1 MKEKGYNSDERHIAT
16 SPDDRA
22 CLLSPDAVSLRSTSA
37 TPGLSFFRNRLF
49 SFGSNS
55 VEPASDA
62 HDYSTAGIE
71 AASATSQYT
80 VLDEA
85 SASETSTILGA
96 PHRNQSAA
104 GAHLH
109 SRHHNHLTGQYGAL
123 TSSASLS
130 SCASQVPAQLEVES
144 PDPRLFSDSRNDRFK
159 AKAKYYLRYYFPIL
173 TWLPSYPVKAVLA
186 TDILAGLT
194 IASFNMPLSLSYAR
208 TLCYVPERYGL
219 LGFAFPQLV
228 YAFMSTVPCMIT
240 GPEPGASVMVG
251 QAITPYIFAGNPS
264 PEEVEERAIIYV
276 ALITAVHMIVFMI
289 MGFFRLGFLDA
300 LLSAGLLRGFLAAV
314 GIVLTMDTLIPA
326 LGLSQ
331 LAIDTG
337 VSTQPAAMKLA
348 FIITH
353 LPQAHGLSAAVS
365 FISFGIIIFM
375 RWFRSKYAK
384 KYRFLVYIPDILMI
398 IIFTTIMTWK
408 LRWDQQGLAI
418 VGQVDRPNIEM
429 MSPLKKTTF
438 SMFMD
443 ILTSGVIIALLGF
456 FQTAVVAKNIYP
468 DPPTDPRYAPP
479 KNPTPSTNRELVALG
494 FANLLGMFMFALPSI
509 GGYGR
514 SKANKI
520 AGARTQLSSI
530 VFALSTIIVT
540 FGMLQG
546 IYYLPRATLAAVLGL
561 ICLALLEDAPGDI
574 IYYFRIHAWA
584 DLAMVCLVIG
594 VTLAVSLQ
602 LGVTIGIG
610 ISVIQILRHATK
622 PRIQV
627 LARVPGTANTFRNAD
642 RPSHDVSETDL
653 GTLEHVPGVMLV
665 RIPEPLMFANT
676 SALEQRLRRLE
687 RYGTMKMHP
696 SLPAMRRGEQHVI
709 MDLAG
714 MSDCDTTAVKVLCS
728 IVATYRAK
736 GKYVLFA
743 RLVGDRK
750 VSKLFKRAGLN
761 RLLSYNGHRPAYYP
775 TIEEALEALDEC
787 VFETPGAWVEE
798 DDVSES
804 EEKEKAFD
812 EDDLVEGV
820 GESETEVGSVDNEK
834 VIMKSEMV

>member
-1 MKEKGYNSDERHIAT
+1 MKEKGYNPEEHDIST
-16 SPDDRA
+16 SPEDRA
-22 CLLSPDAVSLRSTSA
+22 RLLTSDAVSLRSTSS
-37 TPGLSFFRNRLF
+37 TPGYSFFRNRIF

-55 VEPASDA
+55 AEPADA
-62 HDYSTAGIE
+62 NRIRTSPAD
-71 AASATSQYT
+71 ATQYT
-80 VLDEA
+80 GLDET
-85 SASETSTILGA
+85 SASDTSTILGA
-96 PHRNQSAA
+96 PRRNRS
-104 GAHLH
+104 GAQLH
-109 SRHHNHLTGQYGAL
+109 SRHQHSPGQYGAL
-123 TSSASLS
+123 ASSTSLS

-144 PDPRLFSDSRNDRFK
+144 LDPRLFSENRTDRYK
-159 AKAKYYLRYYFPIL
+159 AKAKYYLKYYFPIL
-173 TWLPSYPVKAVLA
+173 TWLPSYPVKAVLV

-228 YAFMSTVPCMIT
+228 YAFMSTVPVMIT
-240 GPEPGASVMVG
+240 GPEPGTSVMVG
-251 QAITPYIFAGNPS
+251 QAITPYIFAGNPT

-276 ALITAVHMIVFMI
+276 ALITLVHTIVYMI
-289 MGFFRLGFLDA
+289 MGFLRLGFLDA

-353 LPQAHGLSAAVS
+353 LPQAHGLSAAIS

-375 RWFRSKYAK
+375 RWLRSRYAK
-384 KYRFLVYIPDILMI
+384 QYRFLVYVPDILMI
-398 IIFTTIMTWK
+398 IVFTTIMAWK
-408 LRWDQQGLAI
+408 LRWDQQGLVI

-429 MSPLKKTTF
+429 MSPLTKTTVG
-438 SMFMD
+438 MFMD
-443 ILTSGVIIALLGF
+443 ILTSGVIISLLGF
-456 FQTAVVAKNIYP
+456 FQTAVVAKNIFP

-479 KNPTPSTNRELVALG
+479 KNPTPSANRELVALG
-494 FANLLGMFMFALPSI
+494 FANLLGTFMFSLPSI

-530 VFALSTIIVT
+530 VFALSTIVVT
-540 FGMLQG
+540 FGLLPL
-546 IYYLPRATLAAVLGL
+546 IYYLPRPTLAAVLGL

-584 DLAMVCLVIG
+584 DLAMVGLVIG
-594 VTLAVSLQ
+594 VTLGVSLQ

-610 ISVIQILRHATK
+610 ISVIQILSHATK

-627 LARVPGTANTFRNAD
+627 LARVPGTASTFRNAD

-653 GTLEHVPGVMLV
+653 GSLEHVPGVLLV

-676 SALEQRLRRLE
+676 SELEQRLRRLE

-696 SLPAMRRGEQHVI
+696 SLPATRRGEQNVI
-709 MDLAG
+709 VDLAG
-714 MSDCDTTAVKVLCS
+714 MSACDTTAVKVLCS
-728 IVATYRAK
+728 IVSTYRAK

-743 RLVGDRK
+743 RLVSERSMK
-750 VSKLFKRAGLN
+750 KLFKRAGLN
-761 RLLSYNGHRPAYYP
+761 RLLSYNGHPPAYFQS
-775 TIEEALEALDEC
+775 IDEALEALDEC
-787 VFETPGAWVEE
+787 VFETPGSWVEE
-798 DDVSES
+798 DDISEPE
-804 EEKEKAFD
+804 EEKALD
-812 EDDLVEGV
+812 EDDLVESV
-820 GESETEVGSVDNEK
+820 GELETEVESVEDEK
-834 VIMKSEMV
+834 VIIKREMV

>member
-1 MKEKGYNSDERHIAT
+1 MKEKTGYGSEERDVAT

-22 CLLSPDAVSLRSTSA
+22 NLLSPDAVSLRSTTSI
-37 TPGLSFFRNRLF
+37 PGFNFFRNRIF
-49 SFGSNS
+49 SFGSHAAP
-55 VEPASDA
+55 EA
-62 HDYSTAGIE
+62 HEISTAGSRGTWP
-71 AASATSQYT
+71 ASQYT
-80 VLDEA
+80 VLHQAAQSDA
-85 SASETSTILGA
+85 STILGA
-96 PHRNQSAA
+96 PRRNTSGSQ
-104 GAHLH
+104 LH
-109 SRHHNHLTGQYGAL
+109 SRHQTKSSGHYGAL
-123 TSSASLS
+123 ASSTSLS
-130 SCASQVPAQLEVES
+130 SCATQVTGTQFEVDS
-144 PDPRLFSDSRNDRFK
+144 PDPRLFSESRKDRFK
-159 AKAKYYLRYYFPIL
+159 AKAKYYLKYYFPIL
-173 TWLPSYPVKAVLA
+173 TWLPSYPVKAVLV

-251 QAITPYIFAGNPS
+251 QAITPYIFAGNPT

-276 ALITAVHMIVFMI
+276 ALITAVHMITFMV
-289 MGFFRLGFLDA
+289 MGFLRLGFLDA

-337 VSTQPAAMKLA
+337 VSTQSAAVKLG
-348 FIITH
+348 FILTH
-353 LPQAHGLSAAVS
+353 LPQAHGLSAGIS

-375 RWFRSKYAK
+375 RWLRSRYAK
-384 KYRFLVYIPDILMI
+384 KYRFLVYVPDILMI
-398 IIFTTIMTWK
+398 IIFTTIMCWK
-408 LRWDQQGLAI
+408 LRWDQQGVVI

-429 MSPLKKTTF
+429 MSPLTKTTF

-443 ILTSGVIIALLGF
+443 ILSSGVIIALLGF
-456 FQTAVVAKNIYP
+456 FQTAVVAKNIFP

-540 FGMLQG
+540 FGLLPL
-546 IYYLPRATLAAVLGL
+546 IYYLPRPTLAAVLGL

-574 IYYFRIHAWA
+574 IYYFRIHAWG
-584 DLAMVCLVIG
+584 DLAMVAVVIG

-610 ISVIQILRHATK
+610 ISVIQILAYATK

-653 GTLEHVPGVMLV
+653 GNLEQVPGVLLV

-676 SALEQRLRRLE
+676 SELEQRLRRLE

-696 SLPAMRRGEQHVI
+696 SLPAMRRGEQNVI

-714 MSDCDTTAVKVLCS
+714 MSSCDTTAVRVLCS
-728 IVATYRAK
+728 IVATYKTK

-743 RLVGDRK
+743 RMVEDRK
-750 VSKLFKRAGLN
+750 MSKLFKRAGLN
-761 RLLSYNGHRPAYYP
+761 RMLSYNGHPPAYFAS
-775 TIEEALEALDEC
+775 IEEALEALDEC
-787 VFETPGAWVEE
+787 QFETPGNWVEQP
-798 DDVSES
+798 DASEP
-804 EEKEKAFD
+804 EEVTEFD
-812 EDDLVEGV
+812 ESDLVEEVV
-820 GESETEVGSVDNEK
+820 GESETEVGSIENEK
-834 VIMKSEMV
+834 VIIKSETV